1 MGEEFV
7 KQFAAAGSYVTFGD
21 TNEERG
27 KQVEAE
33 VLKTGGKARFVPC
46 DITSR
51 KDQIRMFD
59 AAIAYSPN
67 KSCDVV
73 IANAGISR
81 SSGDSLWKL
90 DGSIS
95 SAFLIDVCNLQ
106 GD

>member
-27 KQVEAE
+27 KQVEDE
-33 VLKTGGKARFVPC
+33 VLKAGGKAKFMPC
-46 DITSR
+46 DITSWD
-51 KDQIRMFD
+51 DQVRMFE
-59 AAIAYSPN
+59 AAIANSP
-67 KSCDVV
+67 KTSCDVV

-90 DGSIS
+90 DGMVPNDIS
-95 SAFLIDVCNLQ
+95 CCR
-106 GD
+106 